1 MLPQFTFKNEGPILP
16 AAGSTTSIQISAISP
31 LLRSA
36 LVEESCLVQ
45 GYAPSLDILH
55 SVISQHR
62 SIKAQSPCLNSGQ
75 LCKTS
80 PHQKLLMDQQ
90 WHSLRL
96 HLSPSFSLAHSY
108 FFPSIG
114 IISRALS
121 YKLSYSRETGINL
134 MASIK
139 DLRNTKVMNSHHI
152 SI

>member
-1 MLPQFTFKNEGPILP
+1 MIHDVLPKFTFKNEGPILS
-16 AAGSTTSIQISAISP
+16 AAGSATSRQSSAISP

-36 LVEESCLVQ
+36 LVEESCLFQ
-45 GYAPSLDILH
+45 SYAPSLDIMH

-75 LCKTS
+75 CCKVS

-96 HLSPSFSLAHSY
+96 YLSPNFSLAQSY

-114 IISRALS
+114 IFFPEHSLIS
-121 YKLSYSRETGINL
+121 Y
-134 MASIK
+134 
-139 DLRNTKVMNSHHI
+139 HI
-152 SI
+152 PGELA